1 MVPSVVLLRDDGE
14 LIVGEAAERR
24 AATEPERVAREF
36 KRRIGDPTPV
46 LLAGTPV
53 SADALTARLLRWA
66 VDKVA
71 EAEGGPAAGI
81 AVSHPANWRA
91 FKQDLLR
98 QVIRQAD
105 LDDART
111 LSEPEA
117 AAIHYASQERVAP
130 GSAASAD
137 VSTRQRRLRDVDAE
151 LERIEGLRR
160 KALDLSPDPA
170 GAARA

>member
-1 MVPSVVLLRDDGE
+1 MSYWLGIDLGTTYTAAAVWRDGRAQVVDLGTRAPVVPSVVLLRDDGE

-53 SADALTARLLRWA
+53 SADALTARLLRWT

-81 AVSHPANWRA
+81 AVSPARPPTRRPCRRSN
-91 FKQDLLR
+91 
-98 QVIRQAD
+98 
-105 LDDART
+105 
-111 LSEPEA
+111 A
-117 AAIHYASQERVAP
+117 AAGP
-130 GSAASAD
+130 
-137 VSTRQRRLRDVDAE
+137 
-151 LERIEGLRR
+151 
-160 KALDLSPDPA
+160 
-170 GAARA
+170 